1 MNPLVRSN
9 WNGIYRWLTVLQ
21 GPFQGKNFATTISPW
36 IVTLDALEPF
46 RTDLPERIAP
56 EFPYLDRSLL
66 PSKKLG
72 LDIKL
77 NVAIQPA
84 SK

>member
-1 MNPLVRSN
+1 MNPLVCYDCTDIN
-9 WNGIYRWLTVLQ
+9 RWLTSTQ